1 MEKWFVI
8 NKGADF
14 EKLGKEFGIS
24 PVTARLIRNREVI
37 GEAAFERYLNGSLK
51 DLYDPH
57 LLKDADRLTDI
68 LKVKIEEQKPIRIIG
83 DYDIDGVMSTYILYR
98 GIQHCGGNVSTQI
111 PDRMKDG
118 YGINENLIDQAK
130 RDGMDTI
137 LTCDNGIAAISEIA
151 HAKELGMTVLVTDHH
166 EIPYTEENGEKQF
179 LRSNADA
186 IVNPKQQEC
195 AYPFKE
201 LCGAAVAWKVLQV
214 LYEKM
219 GFALEETYEFLE
231 NVAFATVGDVMD
243 LTDENRILV
252 KEGLNRIHR
261 TKNPG
266 MRALIFQNH
275 LEPEQINAYHFG
287 FVLGPC
293 INASGRLDTAKLSLS
308 LFLQGEEEAAKTAR
322 ELVELNQQRKDMT
335 ADGVEEAKRVVE
347 EHYMSD
353 KVLVIY
359 LPQVHESL
367 AGIIAGRIRE
377 AYHKPVFVLTKAEEG
392 VKGSGR
398 SIEEYS
404 MYEELCKC
412 RELLEKFGGHPMA
425 GSERIGF
432 ANSKAGLLE
441 NAYYI
446 LAPAPQVPAAKIA
459 EFQGLVT
466 SMGAIPLQ
474 VESQKHDYVTAAVSH
489 LPHIVAA
496 ALVHLVQD
504 HDDAQGLMKSIAAG
518 GFKDITRIASSSPVM
533 WEQICMT
540 NTVNIS
546 RLLQDYIDALG
557 VVQKELQEHD
567 SASLYTF
574 FDGAR
579 AYRDSFID
587 AGSGPIKKD
596 YSIRLDI
603 PDEAG
608 SIAAVSTLLA
618 LNNISIK
625 NIGIVHN
632 REAQEGVLR
641 IEFYEEDSITKAI
654 QLLNRRGYVTHI

>member
-57 LLKDADRLTDI
+57 LLKDADCLTDI

-98 GIQHCGGNVSTQI
+98 GIKHCGGNVSTQI

-186 IVNPKQQEC
+186 IVNPKQQEG
-195 AYPFKE
+195 AYPYKE

-404 MYEELCKC
+404 MYEEMCKC
-412 RELLEKFGGHPMA
+412 SELFTKFGGHPMA
-425 GSERIGF
+425 
-432 ANSKAGLLE
+432 AGLSLPQE
-441 NAYYI
+441 NVEPFRQKINEYASLTDDDLVPKIHIDVPMPVDYVSMRLVSEFSV
-446 LAPAPQVPAAKIA
+446 LAPFGKDNPKPVFADKNLRVSRMWVVGKNNNVLRLSLISSYGTPIN
-459 EFQGLVT
+459 
-466 SMGAIPLQ
+466 AIYFGDI
-474 VESQKHDYVTAAVSH
+474 ESFFDYIRQRFGSN
-489 LPHIVAA
+489 
-496 ALVHLVQD
+496 ALE
-504 HDDAQGLMKSIAAG
+504 DAQRGR
-518 GFKDITRIASSSPVM
+518 F
-533 WEQICMT
+533 
-540 NTVNIS
+540 
-546 RLLQDYIDALG
+546 
-557 VVQKELQEHD
+557 
-567 SASLYTF
+567 
-574 FDGAR
+574 
-579 AYRDSFID
+579 
-587 AGSGPIKKD
+587 
-596 YSIRLDI
+596 
-603 PDEAG
+603 
-608 SIAAVSTLLA
+608 
-618 LNNISIK
+618 NNIVLSVVYSPKI
-625 NIGIVHN
+625 NVF
-632 REAQEGVLR
+632 RENESLQFE
-641 IEFYEEDSITKAI
+641 I
-654 QLLNRRGYVTHI
+654 QYYK